1 MFSIIF
7 TCIEMICKMKWDDYE
22 NKRMILRHVISKGIR
37 ESLFYVYASLSRIGD
52 FVLDCKQAF
61 S

>member
-1 MFSIIF
+1 
-7 TCIEMICKMKWDDYE
+7 
-22 NKRMILRHVISKGIR
+22 MILRHVISKGIR